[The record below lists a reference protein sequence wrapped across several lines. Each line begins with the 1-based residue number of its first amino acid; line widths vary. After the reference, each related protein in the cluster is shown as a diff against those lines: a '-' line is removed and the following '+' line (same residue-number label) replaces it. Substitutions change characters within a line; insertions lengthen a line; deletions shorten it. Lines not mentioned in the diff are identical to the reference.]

1 MKTSKCF
8 LFRDW
13 EVFLRSFNLELQVDN
28 VKSYVLNWFE
38 RLSNVNTSEN
48 TRKGFSHRRFIIQH
62 LQNSKICHAPR
73 YLHMRILTHE
83 NMRGQPTWFC
93 PRTIGWP
100 GKRVAIFSRNV
111 RKLRSQGV
119 LLTTNTICGW
129 HVLLIGPD
137 VIRTARS
144 MLSK

>member
-13 EVFLRSFNLELQVDN
+13 EVFLRSFNFELQVDN

-38 RLSNVNTSEN
+38 GLNNVDTNEN
-48 TRKGFSHRRFIIQH
+48 TRKVFSHCRINIHH

-73 YLHMRILTHE
+73 YLHLRILTYE
-83 NMRGQPTWFC
+83 NMRVQPTRFC

-100 GKRVAIFSRNV
+100 RKRVAIFSRNV
-111 RKLRSQGV
+111 RKLRSRGV
-119 LLTTNTICGW
+119 LPTTSTICGW
-129 HVLLIGPD
+129 HVLLIGLD

-144 MLSK
+144 LLSK